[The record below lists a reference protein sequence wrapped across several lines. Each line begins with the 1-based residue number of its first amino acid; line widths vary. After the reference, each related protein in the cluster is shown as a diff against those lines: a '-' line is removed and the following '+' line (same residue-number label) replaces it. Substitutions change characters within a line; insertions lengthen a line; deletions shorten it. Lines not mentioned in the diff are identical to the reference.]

1 MKSRRSP
8 IGEPSDERGFTLIE
22 VLVALAILS
31 VSLATLLGIF
41 MEGLERTRQN
51 QDEMAARVLA
61 QSLLAQAGA
70 VERPQLGAKT
80 GRTSA
85 GLLWRLDLR
94 GVGQAQQAPTSGVA
108 MALVTA
114 SVFWRG
120 SGGERSLSYSTLR
133 AIPGDATQ

>member
-1 MKSRRSP
+1 VKSRRSRT
-8 IGEPSDERGFTLIE
+8 GEPNHEQGFTLIE

-51 QDEMAARVLA
+51 QDEMAARILA
-61 QSLLAQAGA
+61 QSLLAQADA
-70 VERPQLGAKT
+70 VARPQLGSNS
-80 GRTSA
+80 GRTNT
-85 GLLWRLDLR
+85 GLQWRLDLR
-94 GVGQAQQAPTSGVA
+94 GVGQQGPTSGVA

-120 SGGERSLSYSTLR
+120 NNAERSLTYSTLR
-133 AIPGDATQ
+133 AIPGDSAP

>member
-1 MKSRRSP
+1 VRSRRSRT
-8 IGEPSDERGFTLIE
+8 GEQGFTLIE

-61 QSLLAQAGA
+61 QSLLAQSDA
-70 VERPQLGAKT
+70 VANPQLGTRT
-80 GRTSA
+80 GYANA
-85 GLLWRLDLR
+85 GMQWRLDLR
-94 GVGQAQQAPTSGVA
+94 SFGQPQNGPTTGVT
-108 MALVTA
+108 MAAVTA
-114 SVFWRG
+114 SVYWRG
-120 SGGERSLSYSTLR
+120 NGGVRSLSYSTLR

>member
-1 MKSRRSP
+1 VRSRRSRT
-8 IGEPSDERGFTLIE
+8 GEPRHEQGFTLIE

-51 QDEMAARVLA
+51 QDEMAARILA

-70 VERPQLGAKT
+70 VARPQLGATT
-80 GRTSA
+80 GWTNA
-85 GLLWRLDLR
+85 GLQWQLDLQ
-94 GVGQAQQAPTSGVA
+94 GTQQGPTSGVA

-114 SVFWRG
+114 RVSWRG
-120 SGGERSLSYSTLR
+120 SNGTRSLAYSTLR
-133 AIPGDATQ
+133 AIPGDQPR

>member
-1 MKSRRSP
+1 MRSRRSRT
-8 IGEPSDERGFTLIE
+8 GEPDDEDGFTLIE

-51 QDEMAARVLA
+51 QDEMAARILA
-61 QSLLAQAGA
+61 QSLLAQTDA
-70 VERPQLGAKT
+70 VANPQLGSRT
-80 GRTSA
+80 GHTDA
-85 GLLWRLDLR
+85 GLQWRLDLR
-94 GVGQAQQAPTSGVA
+94 GVGAQQGPTSGVT
-108 MALVTA
+108 MAAVTA

-120 SGGERSLSYSTLR
+120 NGGERSLSYSTLR